1 MNFRLTA
8 LLFSILTLI
17 SCSRLEDEQVV
28 EVNEP
33 MTALKKWGAMLGVA
47 SDYGPELLDSAGS
60 MLQFVERKLEP
71 SAELATAYR
80 DLGWRYCDLKTFG
93 PAMLN
98 FHRSLEIAKKAKS
111 DLDLVEAYLA
121 IGWLFHRFNDYEK
134 AKENYNQ
141 ALPYTSKL
149 KNSDL
154 PYRVYHELAK
164 VEIYAGKLE
173 IALMY
178 AQRGLQL
185 PLTYSDNNYRIQ
197 LQNDIGIIYKRQ
209 KNYEASLQAFRD
221 ALSMAGN
228 NFEKVGYVYGNI
240 GDIFTLLGQTD
251 SAIVYLT
258 KDYGFSTNVGDAPS
272 ASSAAL
278 SLARLYLEL
287 NDRNQA
293 DKYLALSDS
302 LYERDPERHV
312 LPENAELRLQIINE
326 MGNQAQQIEAL
337 QRYVRVMKRWME
349 IEKEENYKQL
359 AAISVM
365 HETSLELNKLEM
377 EEDATR
383 YQLYIAM
390 STGIGFFVFL
400 IMLIFIYSN
409 RNRLLKQQDRIREL
423 NLLAKDN
430 ELQLLQRDKILQEKE
445 LELQSQITT
454 AHQRQLEDSKKAH
467 QQAVMAKEYRIEVKN
482 KLIKTLT
489 DALNPLDQF
498 PSEVKTKLETTLKNI
513 NRLEE
518 TTLAGSP
525 SQDDSAKDFIPTLQR
540 DFPDLTQEELKLCTY
555 IRLNMSSKEIARIKM
570 ITIPG
575 VNKSRNRLRKKL
587 GLGPEEDLHNFLLRY

>member
-1 MNFRLTA
+1 M
-8 LLFSILTLI
+8 LFSCNSIENERI
-17 SCSRLEDEQVV
+17 AGE
-28 EVNEP
+28 NEP
-33 MTALKKWGAMLGVA
+33 MTALNKWGALLGVA
-47 SDYGPELLDSAGS
+47 SDYSPELLDSAGRA
-60 MLQFVERKLEP
+60 LQFVERSLKP
-71 SAELATAYR
+71 SVELAIAYR

-98 FHRSLEIAKKAKS
+98 FHRSLEIAKKANS

-134 AKENYNQ
+134 AKENYSE
-141 ALPYTSKL
+141 ALRYTSKL
-149 KNSDL
+149 KNNDL

-185 PLTYSDNNYRIQ
+185 PLITQDNNYRIQ
-197 LQNDIGIIYKRQ
+197 LQNDIGIVYKRQ
-209 KNYEASLQAFRD
+209 KKYEAALQAFHN
-221 ALSMAGN
+221 ALGMAEN
-228 NFEKVGYVYGNI
+228 RFEKVGYVYGNI
-240 GDIFTLLGQTD
+240 GDIYTLMGQND
-251 SAIVYLT
+251 SAIAYLS
-258 KDYGFSTNVGDAPS
+258 KDYAFSTSVGDAPS

-278 SLARLYLEL
+278 SLARLYLRL
-287 NDRNQA
+287 NDRTQA

-302 LYERDPERHV
+302 LYEKDPERHV
-312 LPENAELRLQIINE
+312 LPENAELRLQIIS
-326 MGNQAQQIEAL
+326 QIGGQAL
-337 QRYVRVMKRWME
+337 QIQALEQYVRVMKRWME

-365 HETSLELNKLEM
+365 HETSLELNKLEK

-390 STGIGFFVFL
+390 SAGIGFFVFL
-400 IMLIFIYSN
+400 IMLLFIYSN

-445 LELQSQITT
+445 LELQSQI
-454 AHQRQLEDSKKAH
+454 AAANQRQLEDSKKAH

-498 PSEVKTKLETTLKNI
+498 PAEVKSKLETTLKNI

-518 TTLAGSP
+518 TSLATSP
-525 SQDDSAKDFIPTLQR
+525 GQDDNAKDFLPALQR
-540 DFPDLTQEELKLCTY
+540 EFPDLTQEELKLCTY